1 MIADPNIKRGR
12 IALSFDDDF
21 VDRWFEAHN
30 MLKQYNWRATFFVC
44 KFRML
49 SGEEIEKLKILEA
62 YGHEIASHTTKHL
75 YAAEYVREH
84 GMDAYLKYE
93 IDESLDLMAKAGFSP
108 TSFAYPYGSRSPGLT
123 EELLKKFKVV
133 RSTDNKHVEPAL
145 LKCVNNDSNHIFG
158 MGIDNNYGASMEYIK
173 SILDYA
179 RQEDKTAVLY
189 AHKPVETIGVGGF
202 IQTEYKR
209 LIELC
214 EYVNS
219 INLEFATITE
229 CYINN

>member
-1 MIADPNIKRGR
+1 
-12 IALSFDDDF
+12 
-21 VDRWFEAHN
+21 
-30 MLKQYNWRATFFVC
+30 
-44 KFRML
+44 ML